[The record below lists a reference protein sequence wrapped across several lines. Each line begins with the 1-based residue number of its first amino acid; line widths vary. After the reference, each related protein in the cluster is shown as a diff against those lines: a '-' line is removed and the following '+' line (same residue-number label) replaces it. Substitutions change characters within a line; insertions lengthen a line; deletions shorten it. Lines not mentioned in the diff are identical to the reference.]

1 MIKEIKRIWR
11 AGGYSWL
18 GLRAA
23 VANEPAV
30 RTELILFV
38 VLAPC
43 VFWLGRNA
51 IEYALL
57 FGALFL
63 VLLAELLNSAIEV
76 IVDRISSE
84 WHELSGRAKD
94 IGSAAVFIAL
104 INFLVV
110 WGLLLFDRITN

>member
-23 VANEPAV
+23 VTTEPAV
-30 RTELILFV
+30 RTELVLFV
-38 VLAPC
+38 ILAPC

-57 FGALFL
+57 FSTLFL
-63 VLLAELLNSAIEV
+63 VLLAE
-76 IVDRISSE
+76 
-84 WHELSGRAKD
+84 
-94 IGSAAVFIAL
+94 
-104 INFLVV
+104 
-110 WGLLLFDRITN
+110 